1 MLTTV
6 IRRPDREEVVRV
18 CLRVLTYAD
27 VCSQQR
33 IEELIGK
40 KMLLYATEEDVVLQ
54 LSERVG
60 EAQVPLEGSVRLFQ
74 AL

>member
-1 MLTTV
+1 M
-6 IRRPDREEVVRV
+6 
-18 CLRVLTYAD
+18 LTYAD

-60 EAQVPLEGSVRLFQ
+60 EAQVCLYVWLCK

>member
-1 MLTTV
+1 
-6 IRRPDREEVVRV
+6 
-18 CLRVLTYAD
+18 VLTYAD

>member
-1 MLTTV
+1 MYADACSR
-6 IRRPDREEVVRV
+6 IH
-18 CLRVLTYAD
+18 TYAD
-27 VCSQQR
+27 VYSRQR

-60 EAQVPLEGSVRLFQ
+60 EAQVCLFK